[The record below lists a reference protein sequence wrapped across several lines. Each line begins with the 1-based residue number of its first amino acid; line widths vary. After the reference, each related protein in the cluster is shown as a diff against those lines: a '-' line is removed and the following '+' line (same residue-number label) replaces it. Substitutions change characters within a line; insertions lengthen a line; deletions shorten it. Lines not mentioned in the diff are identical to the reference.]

1 MHTIARRLPPSTS
14 SIVRRLNRAFARR
27 DRELAWMKVDPDL
40 KSLRS
45 DPRWLPLLRKMRLA
59 G

>member
-1 MHTIARRLPPSTS
+1 
-14 SIVRRLNRAFARR
+14 
-27 DRELAWMKVDPDL
+27 MKVDPDL